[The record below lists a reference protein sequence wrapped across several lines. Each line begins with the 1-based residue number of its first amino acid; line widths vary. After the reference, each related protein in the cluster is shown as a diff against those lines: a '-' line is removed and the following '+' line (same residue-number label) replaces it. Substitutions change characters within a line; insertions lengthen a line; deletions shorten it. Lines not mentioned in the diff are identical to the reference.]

1 MKWRRRKYLIDEKF
15 QWRFVGRL
23 IMPLVLGVIIITVVD
38 YYFIWSLFTSPV
50 PGHYENM
57 ELVTFKIS
65 MYLLLYGLCIFIPV
79 VAIVGIIISHRVAGP
94 LFNIERI
101 LKNIGEGDLASRTVL
116 RRKDELKNLAVCVNE
131 MALGLANKISSIE
144 EEVKAL
150 GDGLLGLES
159 ESEKELPNINR
170 IRESIKSLNSS
181 FAALKTELNK
191 FKK

>member
-23 IMPLVLGVIIITVVD
+23 IMPLVLGVVTITVVD

-57 ELVTFKIS
+57 GLVTFKIS

-101 LKNIGEGDLASRTVL
+101 LKNIGEGELASRAVL

-170 IRESIKSLNSS
+170 IREAIKSLNSS